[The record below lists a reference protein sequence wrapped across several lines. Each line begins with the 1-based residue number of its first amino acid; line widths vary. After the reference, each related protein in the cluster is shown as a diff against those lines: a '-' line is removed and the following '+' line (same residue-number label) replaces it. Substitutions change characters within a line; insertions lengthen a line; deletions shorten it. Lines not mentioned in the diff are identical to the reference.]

1 MKMSRNKRRRG
12 EGRFSIIGENRRD
25 LRSWGGCSCY
35 GGACR
40 KDKRRS
46 SDGAEEQIHKQ
57 RKDDRERRRWNQFT
71 ILAIVMPG
79 RHTGTQAGGWAVR
92 QAIQAVGGIMVLCQ
106 EKRKRIETTPP
117 KSRAAD

>member
-1 MKMSRNKRRRG
+1 
-12 EGRFSIIGENRRD
+12 
-25 LRSWGGCSCY
+25 
-35 GGACR
+35 
-40 KDKRRS
+40 
-46 SDGAEEQIHKQ
+46 
-57 RKDDRERRRWNQFT
+57 
-71 ILAIVMPG
+71 VMPG